1 MNKIAKQIIDIV
13 RQKRANKRLSQEQVA
28 KRAGI
33 SLAIVSRLERGDTSV
48 LASDVSRILAAVG
61 AKIRIS

>member
-33 SLAIVSRLERGDTSV
+33 SLSIVSRLERGDTSV

>member
-1 MNKIAKQIIDIV
+1 MNKIAKQIIDIAHS
-13 RQKRANKRLSQEQVA
+13 KRLSKKLSQEQVA

-33 SLAIVSRLERGDTSV
+33 PLSVVSRLERGDTRV

-61 AKIRIS
+61 AKVHIS

>member
-1 MNKIAKQIIDIV
+1 MNKIAKQIIDTV
-13 RQKRANKRLSQEQVA
+13 RQKRVNKRLSQEQVA

-33 SLAIVSRLERGDTSV
+33 SLSIVSRLERGDTSV

-61 AKIRIS
+61 VKVHIS

>member
-1 MNKIAKQIIDIV
+1 MNKIAKQIIDTA
-13 RQKRANKRLSQEQVA
+13 RNKRLSRKFSQEEVA

-33 SLAIVSRLERGDTSV
+33 PLSIVSRLERGDTSV

-61 AKIRIS
+61 AKVHVS